1 MNFEGIKLVEGSA
14 NYNIVATALTQN
26 QRQSLQALETGEIV
40 YVTDIDVPGLQVY
53 DGTVWKNLSIV
64 SAANTTVTPTGTIS
78 STTVQA
84 ALAELDTEKA
94 AVSSLAVVATSGSY
108 DDLLDLPELTLKAD
122 LVNGKIPTSQ
132 IPDTVLGQLEY
143 QGVWD
148 MSVDLPTIIPS
159 MKGHYYVANAAGNG
173 YNIGDWAVCNGI
185 TWDKVDNTDAVF
197 SVNGYTGAVSLTKTD
212 LGLGNADNTSDANKP
227 ISTATQTVL
236 DQKANLSGALFTG
249 DISTTGAIYDV
260 IGNVRAIPQNSQTAA
275 YILQASD
282 AGKHINIT
290 TGGVTIPAGEFA
302 IGDCIIVYNDSSTTQ
317 TITCSAVTAYVS
329 GTNVVKTSVVLAAR
343 GLATLMFNRLTDV
356 VISGDV
362 T

>member
-40 YVTDIDVPGLQVY
+40 YVTDVTVPGLQVY

-64 SAANTTVTPTGTIS
+64 TAGNTTVTPAGNIA
-78 STTVQA
+78 STNVQSA
-84 ALAELDTEKA
+84 IEELDTEKA
-94 AVSSLAVVATSGSY
+94 TLSALATVATSGSY
-108 DDLLDLPELTLKAD
+108 DDLVDLPELTLKAD

-143 QGVWD
+143 LGVWD
-148 MSVDLPTIIPS
+148 MSVALPTIDPT
-159 MKGHYYVANAAGNG
+159 MKGNYYVANAAGNG
-173 YNIGDWAVCNGI
+173 YNIGDWAVCNGL

-212 LGLGNADNTSDANKP
+212 LGLGNVDNTSDANKP

-236 DQKANLSGALFTG
+236 DQKANLAGATFTG
-249 DISTTGAIYDV
+249 NISTQGTINDS

-275 YILQASD
+275 YVLEASD
-282 AGKHINIT
+282 AGKHVNIT
-290 TGGVTIPAGEFA
+290 TGGVTIPAGVFS

-329 GTNVVKTSVVLAAR
+329 GTNVVKSSIVLASR

>member
-1 MNFEGIKLVEGSA
+1 MNFEGIKLVEGST

-26 QRQSLQALETGEIV
+26 QRQSLQGLETGEIV
-40 YVTDIDVPGLQVY
+40 YVTDVTPAGLQVF
-53 DGTVWKNLSIV
+53 DGAAWKNLSIV
-64 SAANTTVTPTGTIS
+64 AASNTTVTPTGTIS
-78 STTVQA
+78 STNVQS

-94 AVSSLAVVATSGSY
+94 AVSSLADIATSGSY
-108 DDLLDLPELTLKAD
+108 NDLLDIPDFTLKAD
-122 LVNGKIPTSQ
+122 LVNGKVPTSQ

-143 QGVWD
+143 MGVWD

-159 MKGHYYVANAAGNG
+159 MKGNYYVANVSGNG
-173 YNIGDWAVCNGI
+173 YTIGDWAVCNGL

-197 SVNGYTGAVSLTKTD
+197 SVNGYTGAVSLTKFD

-227 ISTATQTVL
+227 ISTATQFVL
-236 DQKANLSGALFTG
+236 DQKANLAGASFTG

-260 IGNVRAIPQNSQTAA
+260 IGNVRAIPQNYQTSA
-275 YILQASD
+275 YTLQASD
-282 AGKHINIT
+282 AGKHISIA
-290 TGGVTIPAGEFA
+290 TGGVTIPAGVFA

-317 TITCSAVTAYVS
+317 VITCSAVTAYVS
-329 GTNVVKTSVVLAAR
+329 GTNVVKSSIVLASR